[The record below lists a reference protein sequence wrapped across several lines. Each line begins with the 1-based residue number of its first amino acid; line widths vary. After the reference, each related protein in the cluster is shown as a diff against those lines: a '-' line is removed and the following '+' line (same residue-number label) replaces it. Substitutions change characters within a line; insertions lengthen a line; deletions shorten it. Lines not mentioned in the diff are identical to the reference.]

1 MRLDRFLSDMF
12 RVLLLLVLVG
22 FTLYWI
28 DPTNTV
34 VFQASLIGIF
44 LVGGTHLTRRILFPN
59 LDLQLIAKEAIK
71 ENNISGTLIFCAI
84 IYFLVSVMNLSM
96 MVLKQ

>member
-1 MRLDRFLSDMF
+1 MKLDRLLSDLF
-12 RVLLLLVLVG
+12 RVLVLLVLVG

-28 DPTNTV
+28 DPSNTV

-44 LVGGTHLTRRILFPN
+44 LVGGTHLTRRVLFPL
-59 LDLQLIAKEAIK
+59 LDLQAIAKDAIK
-71 ENNISGTLIFCAI
+71 ENNMAGTIIFCAI

-96 MVLKQ
+96 MILKQ